1 MVIDISAHLR
11 RLVLAGL
18 PLLASASACQTY
30 PLDGST
36 PPEQPL
42 VTGASC
48 RPRMIVDLGAAS
60 HTGATVI
67 SAQVGFDLNDP
78 RVSDLYV
85 SCTIEGDYCGRL
97 CQELLTHARPSLK
110 VPPDHVLSS
119 PQACELRCDAHGRP
133 VVRLAYS
140 SFHPGVPGRRPEGFA
155 GAASARPGTCLAS
168 YLADCAR
175 LEGASITAFVVLGR
189 ELEHHGAPAALID
202 RARLAAR
209 DETRH
214 FAQTSRLA
222 RLFGSPAVR
231 CPRPA
236 RRPLRPLAAVARENV
251 VEGCVNETFAAAL
264 ALWQAA
270 RAEHPAV
277 RGAMAA
283 IAEDEVAHAQLA
295 WDIHDWATT
304 RLPPAVTADL
314 HRAREQAGRQ
324 LWADS
329 DAPVDP
335 RLVAQAGLPPQAA
348 ARGLA
353 ERAQALW
360 SARVS

>member
-18 PLLASASACQTY
+18 PLLASASACQSY

-36 PPEQPL
+36 PPQHPL
-42 VTGASC
+42 VAAASC
-48 RPRMIVDLGAAS
+48 QPRMISDVGAA
-60 HTGATVI
+60 GATSVQI
-67 SAQVGFDLNDP
+67 GFDLDDP

-85 SCTIEGDYCGRL
+85 SCTTEGDYCNRL
-97 CQELLTHARPSLK
+97 CQELLTHARPSLNI
-110 VPPDHVLSS
+110 PPGYVLSG

-140 SFHPGVPGRRPEGFA
+140 AFNGAGIGRRPDGYA
-155 GAASARPGTCLAS
+155 GTACVRPGTSLAS
-168 YLADCAR
+168 YFADCAR
-175 LEGASITAFVVLGR
+175 LEGASVTAFVVLAR
-189 ELEHHGAPAALID
+189 ELEHHGAPAALSD

-222 RLFGSPAVR
+222 RMFGSPAVR

-236 RRPLRPLAAVARENV
+236 RRPLRPLAAVAQDNA
-251 VEGCVNETFAAAL
+251 VEGCVNETFGAAL

-277 RGAMAA
+277 RVAMAA

-335 RLVAQAGLPPQAA
+335 RLVAQAGLPPQVA

-353 ERAQALW
+353 ERAQGLW

>member
-30 PLDGST
+30 PLDGSS
-36 PPEQPL
+36 PPPQPL
-42 VTGASC
+42 IAGASC
-48 RPRMIVDLGAAS
+48 QPRMISDLGAA
-60 HTGATVI
+60 GATSVQI
-67 SAQVGFDLNDP
+67 GFDLDDP

-85 SCTIEGDYCGRL
+85 SCTTEGDYCGRL
-97 CQELLTHARPSLK
+97 CQELLTHARPALNI
-110 VPPDHVLSS
+110 PAGRVLTG
-119 PQACELRCDAHGRP
+119 PQACDLRCDAHGRP
-133 VVRLAYS
+133 VVRFAYS
-140 SFHPGVPGRRPEGFA
+140 TFDAAPIGRRPDGYTGTA
-155 GAASARPGTCLAS
+155 CVRPGTSLAL
-168 YLADCAR
+168 YFADCAR
-175 LEGASITAFVVLGR
+175 LEGASVTAFVVLAR
-189 ELEHHGAPAALID
+189 ELEHHGAPAALSD

-222 RLFGSPAVR
+222 RMFGSPAVR

-236 RRPLRPLAAVARENV
+236 RRPLRPLAAVAQDNA
-251 VEGCVNETFAAAL
+251 VEGCVNETFGAAL

-277 RGAMAA
+277 RIAMAA

-314 HRAREQAGRQ
+314 HRAREQAGQR

-360 SARVS
+360 SA